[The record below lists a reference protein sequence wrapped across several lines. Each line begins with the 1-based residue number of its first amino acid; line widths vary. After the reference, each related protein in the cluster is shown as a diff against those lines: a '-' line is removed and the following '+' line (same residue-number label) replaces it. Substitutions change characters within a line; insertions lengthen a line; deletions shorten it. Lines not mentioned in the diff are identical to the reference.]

1 MHLKAEVSSEI
12 KDLAWESEHICK
24 HISSSQVHVF
34 SLNSIS
40 PAHWATSLFAQASG
54 MIFFKEIPYVKSW
67 YLTPKSIVK

>member
-40 PAHWATSLFAQASG
+40 PAHWATSLFA
-54 MIFFKEIPYVKSW
+54 
-67 YLTPKSIVK
+67 